1 MKNIDKMTDDFLKN
15 KGFDKEGN
23 PIEESMVKE
32 NEEKAEETV
41 ENLTKKISE
50 LNSEDLNN
58 FRNALLNNN
67 MESEEKLNEEQKNLL
82 LELRKKGLDKILKI
96 EDLTF

>member
-23 PIEESMVKE
+23 PIEEGLAKE
-32 NEEKAEETV
+32 NEEKGGATI

-50 LNSEDLNN
+50 FNSEDLNN

>member
-1 MKNIDKMTDDFLKN
+1 MKNTDKMTDDFLKN
-15 KGFDKEGN
+15 KGFDQEGN
-23 PIEESMVKE
+23 PIEEGTAKE
-32 NEEKAEETV
+32 NEKKAEETV
-41 ENLTKKISE
+41 ENLIKKISE

-67 MESEEKLNEEQKNLL
+67 MESEEKLNEGQKNLL

>member
-23 PIEESMVKE
+23 PIEEGLAKE
-32 NEEKAEETV
+32 KEEKAEETV
-41 ENLTKKISE
+41 ENLTKKISDFS
-50 LNSEDLNN
+50 SEDLNN
-58 FRNALLNNN
+58 FRSALLNNDRD
-67 MESEEKLNEEQKNLL
+67 SEEKLNDEQKNLL
-82 LELRKKGLDKILKI
+82 QELRKKGLDKILKI